1 MPAWKVLL
9 VGLFG
14 VVCLALTMATIVVP
28 LSKSGGGMWAW
39 WLGGLFVASLAT
51 GTLFVLFLRH
61 AGAGLANHL

>member
-14 VVCLALTMATIVVP
+14 VVCLALMLATIVVP
-28 LSKSGGGMWAW
+28 ISKSGGEMWAW
-39 WLGGLFVASLAT
+39 LSGLSAASLFT

-61 AGAGLANHL
+61 AGAGLANHR